1 MRNGSQ
7 RTRTAAVGT
16 RAGALVLSRGDRR
29 RNARLGRLRE
39 VVARDR
45 VVLAVDLADRVQ
57 AAVVVD
63 HDSRVLA
70 RRVLAGRAWDLAEVV
85 AWGQR
90 VGAEHGF
97 AGVVVACEPTGHRWR
112 VLGEIAAAAGTA
124 MVCVSPMLVAR
135 GREGEDL
142 TRDKT
147 DDRDAVVIAR
157 LTVELRCYL
166 PEQADPTWARL
177 RHLGAR
183 RAQLITRAGAA
194 RQQAA
199 DLVQGCWPGLLGA
212 AAAPLSSA
220 TWRAAAAL
228 ALHAAVDAGGD
239 VAAVRARGRAR
250 FLAQV
255 RRAVHAGGG
264 HRTCRR
270 VAEAVYDAAGPGG
283 AAAGVPAQRHGALE
297 RATFALA
304 DLSATAT
311 ELVEVESRMLAVL
324 AELGLGEIATTIPGV
339 SAVGVAAILA
349 ESGDPTRFDSARA
362 LVKHAGLNPVRNESG
377 TLRGQTTTS
386 RRGRPGLRVAAW
398 RATWGALR
406 HNPVYAAR
414 HTHLTARTDR
424 PRLHDAQART
434 AVAAA
439 LLRQLH
445 HMVVHHQAWDPT
457 KAAPTTTSD
466 HQEVAP
472 TAA

>member
-1 MRNGSQ
+1 MKNGSQ
-7 RTRTAAVGT
+7 TTRTTTG
-16 RAGALVLSRGDRR
+16 AGGLSRGDRR

-39 VVARDR
+39 VVGRDWA
-45 VVLAVDLADRVQ
+45 VLAVDLADRVQ

-70 RRVLAGRAWDLAEVV
+70 RRVLRGRAWDLAEVLTWARGV
-85 AWGQR
+85 ATG
-90 VGAEHGF
+90 HGF
-97 AGVVVACEPTGHRWR
+97 AGLVLACEPTGHRWR
-112 VLGEIAAAAGTA
+112 VLGEIAAAAGVPL
-124 MVCVSPMLVAR
+124 VCVSPMLVAR

-157 LTVELRCYL
+157 LTVQLRCYL
-166 PEQADPTWARL
+166 PEQADPAWARL

-199 DLVQGCWPGLLGA
+199 DLVQGCWPALLDA
-212 AAAPLSSA
+212 AAAPLDSA

-239 VAAVRARGRAR
+239 VGAVRARSRAR
-250 FLAQV
+250 FTARVARGV
-255 RRAVHAGGG
+255 RAGGG
-264 HRTCRR
+264 RRVCRR
-270 VAEAVYDAAGPGG
+270 VAEAVHAAAGPAG
-283 AAAGVPAQRHGALE
+283 AGAGVAAQRHGALE
-297 RATFALA
+297 RAAFALTDLSAATTELAEVEARMLTVLA
-304 DLSATAT
+304 DL
-311 ELVEVESRMLAVL
+311 
-324 AELGLGEIATTIPGV
+324 GLDEIAASIPGV
-339 SAVGVAAILA
+339 SPVGVAAILA
-349 ESGDPTRFDSARA
+349 ESGDPTRFDRARA
-362 LVKHAGLNPVRNESG
+362 LVKHAGLSPVRNESG

-414 HTHLTARTDR
+414 HTHLTTRTDR

-439 LLRQLH
+439 LLRQIH
-445 HMVVHHQAWDPT
+445 HMVVHHQTWDPT
-457 KAAPTTTSD
+457 LAGPARD
-466 HQEVAP
+466 RRRQQVVVP